1 MQQIVR
7 TLGRSTDTNKLLLTG
22 SIAHTLLLNFLF
34 LGHWPMLLRAPWL
47 KERLPLL
54 GLALWDALVVPLS
67 YGLVYLWHHGVWPQ
81 SGRAIPGMLL
91 LWLGLSYLI
100 GRYSKASEGFSSGLN
115 RALLLLAVVLLLLTA
130 VLGGSW
136 LLGLP
141 VTVTGLRSQ
150 QLPFLALASLASWLG
165 QQQLAQRGEQARPW
179 LLVGEPAE
187 LAILQPLLPAADR
200 CWSLAEL
207 EACDL
212 ASLNGVEGVA
222 LSERLNLSLERL
234 SALMQARS
242 EGLQC
247 TSLVSWCEQRL
258 QRVPPE
264 LFQRECLLV
273 GEGFQLQP
281 GRFNWRLKRSGDVLV
296 AALLLLLSSPLL
308 LVAAL
313 LIRLQDGGPVFYR
326 QKRSGLYGKPFQI
339 AKLRSMRLDAER
351 LGARWAERG
360 DPRITPLGRWLR
372 KWRIDELPQLWAV
385 LRGDMSLIGPRPE
398 RPEFE
403 DALEQAI
410 PHYRL
415 RHWLRPGLSG
425 WAQVCHPYGA
435 SVEDARQ
442 KLSYDLYYL
451 RNANV
456 LLDGLILLKTMRLVA
471 LARGAIPLD
480 PSPQVCQIRRP

>member
-1 MQQIVR
+1 
-7 TLGRSTDTNKLLLTG
+7 
-22 SIAHTLLLNFLF
+22 
-34 LGHWPMLLRAPWL
+34 
-47 KERLPLL
+47 
-54 GLALWDALVVPLS
+54 
-67 YGLVYLWHHGVWPQ
+67 
-81 SGRAIPGMLL
+81 
-91 LWLGLSYLI
+91 
-100 GRYSKASEGFSSGLN
+100 
-115 RALLLLAVVLLLLTA
+115 
-130 VLGGSW
+130 
-136 LLGLP
+136 
-141 VTVTGLRSQ
+141 
-150 QLPFLALASLASWLG
+150 
-165 QQQLAQRGEQARPW
+165 
-179 LLVGEPAE
+179 
-187 LAILQPLLPAADR
+187 
-200 CWSLAEL
+200 
-207 EACDL
+207 
-212 ASLNGVEGVA
+212 
-222 LSERLNLSLERL
+222 
-234 SALMQARS
+234 MQARS

-308 LVAAL
+308 LAAAL